1 MKKIFFTTLF
11 TLIISTNISLSSEKP
26 CSQFDKMKEAYKYRK
41 CKAELK
47 SGSDISKKKM
57 TINEKYK
64 ALRKKLAP
72 PTGAELWKKSQEKKK
87 EQPVKV
93 EDRLK
98 SLNIKLPKAPDPVGA
113 YVASKIS
120 GNLIFISGQ
129 VSLDSN
135 GKLISGKVG
144 KDLNLEQAQNA
155 AKICGLNILAQL
167 KKICDGDLDKV
178 KSCIKLTGY
187 VNSTDD
193 FKEQPKVI
201 NGASDLISSVF
212 ENTGKHTRAAVSVN
226 SLPLGAAV
234 EIDGIFE
241 I

>member
-1 MKKIFFTTLF
+1 MKI
-11 TLIISTNISLSSEKP
+11 
-26 CSQFDKMKEAYKYRK
+26 
-41 CKAELK
+41 
-47 SGSDISKKKM
+47 
-57 TINEKYK
+57 
-64 ALRKKLAP
+64 
-72 PTGAELWKKSQEKKK
+72 
-87 EQPVKV
+87 

-98 SLNIKLPKAPDPVGA
+98 SLNITLPKAPDPVGA

-129 VSLDSN
+129 VSLQSD

-144 KDLNLEQAQNA
+144 KDLNLEQAQHA
-155 AKICGLNILAQL
+155 AKVCGLNILSQL
-167 KKICDGDLDKV
+167 KKICGGNLDKV
-178 KSCIKLTGY
+178 KSCMKLTGY
-187 VNSTDD
+187 VNSTEN
-193 FKEQPKVI
+193 FTQQPQVI

-234 EIDGIFE
+234 EIEAIFE

>member
-1 MKKIFFTTLF
+1 MKI
-11 TLIISTNISLSSEKP
+11 
-26 CSQFDKMKEAYKYRK
+26 
-41 CKAELK
+41 
-47 SGSDISKKKM
+47 
-57 TINEKYK
+57 
-64 ALRKKLAP
+64 
-72 PTGAELWKKSQEKKK
+72 
-87 EQPVKV
+87 

-98 SLNIKLPKAPDPVGA
+98 SLNITLPKAPDPVGA

-129 VSLDSN
+129 VSLQSD

-144 KDLNLEQAQNA
+144 KDLNLEQAQHA
-155 AKICGLNILAQL
+155 AKVCGLNILSQL
-167 KKICDGDLDKV
+167 KKNCGGNLDKV
-178 KSCIKLTGY
+178 KSCMKLTGY
-187 VNSTDD
+187 VNSTEN
-193 FKEQPKVI
+193 FTQQPQVI

-234 EIDGIFE
+234 EIDAIFE